1 MPQQIW
7 IVDDDQSIRWV
18 LDKALSGAGFNTVLF
33 DCAEA
38 ALERVLSERP
48 DAVLADIRMPGQS
61 GLELLHAL
69 GHADEDPPVI
79 LMTAYADLDSAV
91 SAYREGAFEYLPKPF
106 DVDEVIS
113 LVRRALNR
121 DEQTVQPR
129 PAVMGSP
136 IIGEAPP
143 MQAVFRVVG
152 RLARSNVSVLIRG
165 ESGTGKELIAR
176 AIYDSS
182 PRAGGPFIALNS
194 ASIPVELLES
204 ELFGHERGAFTGADV
219 RRHGRFEQ
227 ADGGTLFLDEIG
239 DMPVD
244 LQTRLLRVLSDGSF
258 YRVGGHHPLRVDVRI
273 IAATHQD
280 LETRVAEGTFRE
292 DLYHRLDVIAIEL
305 PPLRERAQDIP
316 LLTQQFLELA
326 AHQLGVEP
334 KSLSTPALKRLMKR
348 QWPGNVRELE
358 NLCQRLTVMAP
369 GRVID
374 VQDLPPEQH
383 SVRQSEKLDAGERWE
398 ESLAQLVRHKIATG
412 HDTLLEELLPRFEG
426 TLLRT
431 ALTMTDGRKQRAARL
446 LGWGRNTLTRKLKEL
461 KFDAPGKKDSSQRGN

>member
-1 MPQQIW
+1 
-7 IVDDDQSIRWV
+7 
-18 LDKALSGAGFNTVLF
+18 
-33 DCAEA
+33 
-38 ALERVLSERP
+38 
-48 DAVLADIRMPGQS
+48 
-61 GLELLHAL
+61 
-69 GHADEDPPVI
+69 
-79 LMTAYADLDSAV
+79 
-91 SAYREGAFEYLPKPF
+91 
-106 DVDEVIS
+106 
-113 LVRRALNR
+113 
-121 DEQTVQPR
+121 
-129 PAVMGSP
+129 
-136 IIGEAPP
+136 
-143 MQAVFRVVG
+143 
-152 RLARSNVSVLIRG
+152 
-165 ESGTGKELIAR
+165 
-176 AIYDSS
+176 
-182 PRAGGPFIALNS
+182 
-194 ASIPVELLES
+194 
-204 ELFGHERGAFTGADV
+204 
-219 RRHGRFEQ
+219 
-227 ADGGTLFLDEIG
+227 
-239 DMPVD
+239 
-244 LQTRLLRVLSDGSF
+244 
-258 YRVGGHHPLRVDVRI
+258 GHHPLRVDVRI

-431 ALTMTDGRKQRAARL
+431 ALTMTDGRKQRAAKL

-461 KFDAPGKKDSSQRGN
+461 KFDAPAKKDSSQRGN